1 MQAIARSGIP
11 IGNPDKT
18 VRLIICKYQIVQA
31 NGYAP
36 ASERQWNMTFNF
48 FEGFEG
54 GGAIESLTGVGGHVN
69 FFLNLEEGEK
79 LAKVGLYKKICLDL
93 YFW

>member
-1 MQAIARSGIP
+1 M
-11 IGNPDKT
+11 
-18 VRLIICKYQIVQA
+18 KYDV
-31 NGYAP
+31 
-36 ASERQWNMTFNF
+36 NF

-79 LAKVGLYKKICLDL
+79 LAKVGLNKKICLDL
-93 YFW
+93 YF